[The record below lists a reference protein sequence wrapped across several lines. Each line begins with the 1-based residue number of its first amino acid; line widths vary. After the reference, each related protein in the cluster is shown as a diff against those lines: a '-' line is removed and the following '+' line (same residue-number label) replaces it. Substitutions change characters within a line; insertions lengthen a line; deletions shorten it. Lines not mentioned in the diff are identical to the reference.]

1 MLESLNTMA
10 ELPMFAQKE
19 DGLKG
24 SSLAYNTS
32 CEPLKMPEYGRLIL
46 QMVQFAL
53 TIETKDERTA
63 YAKKI
68 VRVMTGL
75 NPQMKHVP
83 DYQQKLWDHL
93 AYLSDYKL
101 DIDWPVE
108 IRRFGEERHPNRL
121 SYPGNKIRLRH
132 YGHLVELLMARLGEA
147 KDKAEQEKL
156 ILLAAERMRK
166 NLVDWKG
173 DTADNDRIAHDIVYY
188 ANGQID
194 IQDVLNC
201 LSQVTGA
208 KRLRRK

>member
-1 MLESLNTMA
+1 MA

-108 IRRFGEERHPNRL
+108 IRRFGEEKHPNRL

-173 DTADNDRIAHDIVYY
+173 DTADNDRIAHDIVY
-188 ANGQID
+188 
-194 IQDVLNC
+194 
-201 LSQVTGA
+201 
-208 KRLRRK
+208 